1 VAKRRNSS
9 TPNIPE
15 ETLRRAREQSQE
27 GNETEQP
34 RQTNYAYSKSRAERR
49 ADLRAAESGVPRR
62 RIQTDE
68 SGRRTR
74 RVDEITSE
82 YVAQMLANP
91 TKVVTEEQLHQQYG
105 YVLADLRNM
114 FILAGALFAALIVLA
129 VIFVR

>member
-9 TPNIPE
+9 SPNIPE
-15 ETLRRAREQSQE
+15 ETLRRAREQAQD

-34 RQTNYAYSKSRAERR
+34 RQANYTYSKSRAERR
-49 ADLRAAESGVPRR
+49 ADLRAAESGAPRR

-74 RVDEITSE
+74 RVEEITPE